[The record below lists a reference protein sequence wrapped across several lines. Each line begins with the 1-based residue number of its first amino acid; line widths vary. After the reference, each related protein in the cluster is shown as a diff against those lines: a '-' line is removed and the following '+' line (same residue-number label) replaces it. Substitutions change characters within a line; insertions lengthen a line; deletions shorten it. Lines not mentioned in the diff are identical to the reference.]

1 MLPSTAE
8 ISLREG
14 LVESHEV
21 PMDQTSHI
29 RFSFQSSSLPPLT
42 CHPLGIIQNRLFA
55 SSTDVVAEASSS
67 SSPHLKETALL
78 SSVPLRA
85 SEAASTLLRSTTNPC
100 WSWSEETTRGPRA
113 TVDTHKNIGSMSDK
127 SIHENLSNYTVN
139 PKINRVGNNLSVG
152 AMRMKK
158 VKARRKVR
166 EPRFCFKTMSEVDV
180 LDDGYKW
187 RKYGQ
192 KVVKNTQH
200 PRSYY
205 RCTQDNC
212 RVKKRVER
220 LAEDPRMV
228 ITTYEGRH
236 AHSPSHDEDDQ
247 SQPSSMR
254 SQLSTSF
261 FW

>member
-1 MLPSTAE
+1 MYNQSLLEDQEGMVTSNVGFHANNFSCGWTHPQLAFQQLKSLNNPSSMGEDLACHLNGSQLGTSSMQRTSAILWPWGE
-8 ISLREG
+8 MGEG
-14 LVESHEV
+14 LGSKR
-21 PMDQTSHI
+21 Q
-29 RFSFQSSSLPPLT
+29 
-42 CHPLGIIQNRLFA
+42 
-55 SSTDVVAEASSS
+55 
-67 SSPHLKETALL
+67 
-78 SSVPLRA
+78 
-85 SEAASTLLRSTTNPC
+85 
-100 WSWSEETTRGPRA
+100 
-113 TVDTHKNIGSMSDK
+113 IGD
-127 SIHENLSNYTVN
+127 
-139 PKINRVGNNLSVG
+139 NNLAIA
-152 AMRMKK
+152 AMKMKK

-166 EPRFCFKTMSEVDV
+166 EPRFCFKTMSDVDV

-236 AHSPSHDEDDQ
+236 IHSPWHDVDD
-247 SQPSSMR
+247 SNAS
-254 SQLSTSF
+254 SQLDF
-261 FW
+261 IW

>member
-1 MLPSTAE
+1 MSTTNIVNHHSLFDQEEDHE
-8 ISLREG
+8 I
-14 LVESHEV
+14 
-21 PMDQTSHI
+21 PMQMGFNIPFPPNMT
-29 RFSFQSSSLPPLT
+29 LPPLDN
-42 CHPLGIIQNRLFA
+42 CHHQSLKGISAITPSSLSPEAANFA
-55 SSTDVVAEASSS
+55 ETLLATAVQKPREFEDHLTSSFGGGGQ
-67 SSPHLKETALL
+67 LL
-78 SSVPLRA
+78 SLN
-85 SEAASTLLRSTTNPC
+85 RSKVN
-100 WSWSEETTRGPRA
+100 SWAWGEVTDSLMGKRSSGGDDQHHHHNQQLGVSA
-113 TVDTHKNIGSMSDK
+113 IK
-127 SIHENLSNYTVN
+127 
-139 PKINRVGNNLSVG
+139 
-152 AMRMKK
+152 MKK
-158 VKARRKVR
+158 MKGRRKVR
-166 EPRFCFKTMSEVDV
+166 EPRFCFKTMSDVDV

-236 AHSPSHDEDDQ
+236 AHSPSNELEESQTQ
-247 SQPSSMR
+247 SE
-254 SQLSTSF
+254 LTNF

>member
-1 MLPSTAE
+1 MVD
-8 ISLREG
+8 R
-14 LVESHEV
+14 
-21 PMDQTSHI
+21 
-29 RFSFQSSSLPPLT
+29 
-42 CHPLGIIQNRLFA
+42 
-55 SSTDVVAEASSS
+55 
-67 SSPHLKETALL
+67 
-78 SSVPLRA
+78 
-85 SEAASTLLRSTTNPC
+85 
-100 WSWSEETTRGPRA
+100 SWSEETTRGPRA

-200 PRSYY
+200 PRYLWLHIY
-205 RCTQDNC
+205 I
-212 RVKKRVER
+212 
-220 LAEDPRMV
+220 LL
-228 ITTYEGRH
+228 Y
-236 AHSPSHDEDDQ
+236 
-247 SQPSSMR
+247 
-254 SQLSTSF
+254 F
-261 FW
+261 

>member
-1 MLPSTAE
+1 MLLPSTAE
-8 ISLREG
+8 IVLDQRLEEG
-14 LVESHEV
+14 QEAI
-21 PMDQTSHI
+21 MDQTSHTP
-29 RFSFQSSSLPPLT
+29 FSF
-42 CHPLGIIQNRLFA
+42 HPLGLIQTSINI
-55 SSTDVVAEASSS
+55 ASSS
-67 SSPHLKETALL
+67 NVRT
-78 SSVPLRA
+78 
-85 SEAASTLLRSTTNPC
+85 EAASSPSSLHRSATNP
-100 WSWSEETTRGPRA
+100 SWPCCEETIRGSRA
-113 TVDTHKNIGSMSDK
+113 AVDNHNNISNMSY
-127 SIHENLSNYTVN
+127 SNYAVN
-139 PKINRVGNNLSVG
+139 PKSDKVGNNLSVG
-152 AMRMKK
+152 AMRMKN
-158 VKARRKVR
+158 VKARRKIR

-236 AHSPSHDEDDQ
+236 AHSPSHDDDDDH
-247 SQPSSMR
+247 SQHLSLR

>member
-1 MLPSTAE
+1 MLPSAAGVVFNQLGFAE
-8 ISLREG
+8 
-14 LVESHEV
+14 VHEAPAMEPS
-21 PMDQTSHI
+21 PMSFTLHPSPLLHHFA
-29 RFSFQSSSLPPLT
+29 FSPLALFQNPT
-42 CHPLGIIQNRLFA
+42 FAA
-55 SSTDVVAEASSS
+55 SSAVALAGGGRLASSS
-67 SSPHLKETALL
+67 SS
-78 SSVPLRA
+78 SVLPLRVF
-85 SEAASTLLRSTTNPC
+85 EADSPAYTSHANQCSDGISANEYNTSN
-100 WSWSEETTRGPRA
+100 
-113 TVDTHKNIGSMSDK
+113 NI
-127 SIHENLSNYTVN
+127 TVN
-139 PKINRVGNNLSVG
+139 QKSHRVSSSLSVS

-158 VKARRKVR
+158 VKRKVR

-205 RCTQDNC
+205 RCTQDSC

-236 AHSPSHDEDDQ
+236 AHSPSRDEDEHTQ
-247 SQPSSMR
+247 ASS
-254 SQLSTSF
+254 SSKLASF
-261 FW
+261 LW